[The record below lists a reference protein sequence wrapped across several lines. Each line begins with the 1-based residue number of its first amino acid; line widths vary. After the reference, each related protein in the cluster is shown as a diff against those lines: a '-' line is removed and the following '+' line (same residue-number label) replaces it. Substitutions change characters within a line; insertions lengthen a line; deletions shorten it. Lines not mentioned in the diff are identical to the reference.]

1 MASLVVGL
9 PWLRIWV
16 FPELHP
22 PFSRP
27 GLPLDSPEKSLRLGF
42 LRHWSPGGRGARPFR
57 SVADRESARRRRED
71 GAIQLPV
78 CQVNISVP
86 LPLSLRSFVMG
97 IPGLMLCVCDFNTLQ
112 RATGKRRNDNSIP
125 NLVKVEFLVRSN
137 MFALL
142 RCHFR
147 VACKCLE
154 KSTDILLQSDSEFV
168 KDATELLKDG
178 IDLVTYRQ
186 GSSEFVVLSSA
197 LYSSQC

>member
-1 MASLVVGL
+1 MGL

-27 GLPLDSPEKSLRLGF
+27 GLPLDSPEKSLPLGF
-42 LRHWSPGGRGARPFR
+42 LRHWSQGGWGARPFR
-57 SVADRESARRRRED
+57 SVADRESARRRSED

-97 IPGLMLCVCDFNTLQ
+97 IPGFMLCVCDFNTLQ

-125 NLVKVEFLVRSN
+125 DLVKVEFLVRSN

-154 KSTDILLQSDSEFV
+154 VRVELFEFSG
-168 KDATELLKDG
+168 D
-178 IDLVTYRQ
+178 
-186 GSSEFVVLSSA
+186 
-197 LYSSQC
+197 

>member
-78 CQVNISVP
+78 CQ
-86 LPLSLRSFVMG
+86 
-97 IPGLMLCVCDFNTLQ
+97 
-112 RATGKRRNDNSIP
+112 
-125 NLVKVEFLVRSN
+125 
-137 MFALL
+137 
-142 RCHFR
+142 
-147 VACKCLE
+147 
-154 KSTDILLQSDSEFV
+154 
-168 KDATELLKDG
+168 DATELLKDG